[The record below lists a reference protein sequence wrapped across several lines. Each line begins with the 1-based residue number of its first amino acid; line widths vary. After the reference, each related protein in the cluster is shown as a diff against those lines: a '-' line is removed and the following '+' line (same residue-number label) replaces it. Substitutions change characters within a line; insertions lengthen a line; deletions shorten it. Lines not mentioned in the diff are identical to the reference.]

1 MDCGANTTR
10 SLQDDTTRRGIEI
23 IPEGCQAVSE
33 DVCASGYMAPADNV
47 SFPENSLKQC
57 CKCKDD
63 QSCGYCAD
71 PDACTTEEKL
81 NHVTSENCFG
91 ITEGTTAEDT
101 TEDTTEDTPE
111 DTTEDTTEDTSY
123 TLYLIMFFVIMSL
136 LVITFLMTRKSLPN
150 Y

>member
-10 SLQDDTTRRGIEI
+10 SLQDDATRRGIEI

-81 NHVTSENCFG
+81 KHVTSENCFG
-91 ITEGTTAEDT
+91 NTEGTA
-101 TEDTTEDTPE
+101 EDTPE
-111 DTTEDTTEDTSY
+111 DTTEDTTTDTPY

>member
-10 SLQDDTTRRGIEI
+10 SLQDDATRRGIEI

-91 ITEGTTAEDT
+91 NTEGTAEDT
-101 TEDTTEDTPE
+101 PEDTPE